1 MCNYVSHNVSFLLL
15 FLFLFPLSFFSLF
28 FYFLICNFD
37 FGCKDNTFII
47 DKRKILAIS

>member
-1 MCNYVSHNVSFLLL
+1 MELDTL
-15 FLFLFPLSFFSLF
+15 
-28 FYFLICNFD
+28 LICNFD